1 MKRILILALL
11 SITILSCNQNK
22 KNTSMN
28 NDLKGN
34 PFLKESTLPYHAPDF
49 TKIKNKDFKPALL
62 EAMKQQSE
70 AIKKI
75 VKNSKQPTF
84 DNTIL
89 ALEKSKEM
97 LDRVSNV
104 FNSLTAAN
112 TNDTLK
118 KVQTELSPLEAKH
131 FDEIYLNNKLFS
143 KVKAIYDTRNNLKLD
158 EESLKLTDYYYKKFV
173 AAGANLSDENKT
185 KLKDINTEL
194 ATLST
199 KFNQTLL
206 EANAATTIE
215 IHDVKKL
222 AGMSKSQI
230 ANIKDKTKENTWLLT
245 ITNTTQQS
253 QLQYLENREVRKQLF
268 EAGWSRTNGGKYN
281 TKGLVTKMVELRA
294 QKAKLLGFKNY
305 ASWRLQNTMAKTPEA
320 VLDLFA
326 KLVPASTA
334 KAHKEAEEIQRMIKK
349 EGQNFKL
356 EPWDWNFYAE
366 KVRKAKYNLDESEI
380 KPYFELHNVLEKGV
394 FFAATKLYGI
404 TFKKRTDIPT
414 YQKDVITYELFNED
428 GTPLGL
434 FYADYYAR
442 PSKSGGA
449 WMDNFVTQSTLYNKK
464 PVIYNVM
471 NIAKPAE
478 GEPTLL
484 NFDEVETMF
493 HEFGHALHGFFA
505 SQHYPSIS
513 GTSVSRDFVEFPSQF
528 NEHWALYPEVLKNY
542 ALNYK
547 DGSKIPETLIK
558 KIKNASTFN
567 QGYSLTEVLA
577 ASNLDMLWH
586 TINTDTKIKDVNQF
600 ENKALNSVH
609 LLVKEVP
616 TRYRSTYFAHIF
628 AGGYSAGYY
637 SYLWTEVLSDD
648 AYQYFEEHNG
658 LTRENGQRFRDM
670 VLSRG
675 NTLELEKMYEEF
687 RGSAPKIEPMIKAR
701 GLN

>member
-1 MKRILILALL
+1 M
-11 SITILSCNQNK
+11 QNDIS
-22 KNTSMN
+22 N
-28 NDLKGN
+28 N

-49 TKIKNKDFKPALL
+49 TKIKNNDFKPALL
-62 EAMKQQSE
+62 EGMKLQNI
-70 AIKKI
+70 AIDKI
-75 VKNSKQPTF
+75 VENSEKPTF

-97 LDRVSNV
+97 LDRVGNV
-104 FNSLTAAN
+104 FNSLTGAN

-118 KVQTELSPLEAKH
+118 KVQAEIAPLEAKH
-131 FDEIYLNNKLFS
+131 YDEIYLNSNLFS
-143 KVKAIYDTRNNLKLD
+143 KVKTIYDSRENLNLD
-158 EESLKLTDYYYKKFV
+158 AESLKLVDYYYKKFI
-173 AAGANLSDENKT
+173 AAGANLSDEDKA
-185 KLKDINTEL
+185 KLKDINAQL

-206 EANAATTIE
+206 EADAAATIE

-253 QLQYLENREVRKQLF
+253 QLQFLEDRAVRKQLF
-268 EAGWSRTNGGKYN
+268 EAGWNRTNSGKYD
-281 TKGLVTKMVELRA
+281 TKGMVTKMVALRA
-294 QKAKLLGFKNY
+294 QKAKLLGFDNY
-305 ASWRLQNTMAKTPEA
+305 ASWRLQNTMAKNPQA

-326 KLVPASTA
+326 KLVPAATS
-334 KAHKEAEEIQRMIKK
+334 KARKEADEIQKMINK
-349 EGQNFKL
+349 EGKDFKL

-366 KVRKAKYNLDESEI
+366 KVRKAKYNLDENEV

-394 FFAATKLYGI
+394 FYAAQKLYGI
-404 TFKKRTDIPT
+404 TFKKRTDIPV
-414 YQKDVITYELFNED
+414 YQKDVMTYELFEED

-449 WMDNFVTQSTLYNKK
+449 WMDNYVTQSTLYNKK

-484 NFDEVETMF
+484 TFDEVETMF

-505 SQHYPSIS
+505 SQHYPSLS

-528 NEHWALYPEVLKNY
+528 NEHWALYPDVLKNY

-547 DGSKIPETLIK
+547 DGSEITQEIIT

-586 TINTDTKIKDVNQF
+586 TISSENKIEDVNQF
-600 ENKALNSVH
+600 ENESLKSVN
-609 LLVKEVP
+609 LLMKEVP

-637 SYLWTEVLSDD
+637 SYLWTEVLSHD
-648 AYQYFEEHNG
+648 AYAYFTEHGG
-658 LTRENGQRFRDM
+658 LTRENGQRFRAM

-675 NTLELEKMYEEF
+675 NTLELAKMYEDF

-701 GLN
+701 GLK

>member
-1 MKRILILALL
+1 MKKILILAILA
-11 SITILSCNQNK
+11 ITILSCTQNK
-22 KNTSMN
+22 KKTSMQ
-28 NDLKGN
+28 NDISNN
-34 PFLKESTLPYHAPDF
+34 PFLKESVLPYYAPDF

-62 EAMKQQSE
+62 EAMKQQST
-70 AIKKI
+70 AIHKI
-75 VKNSKQPTF
+75 VKNSEKPTF
-84 DNTIL
+84 ENTIL
-89 ALEKSKEM
+89 ALEKSRAM
-97 LDRVSNV
+97 LDRVGNV
-104 FNSLTAAN
+104 FNALTGAN

-118 KVQTELSPLEAKH
+118 KVQTEISPLEAKH
-131 FDEIYLNNKLFS
+131 FDEIYLNNQLFS
-143 KVKAIYDTRNNLKLD
+143 KVKTIYDNRENLKLD
-158 EESLKLTDYYYKKFV
+158 AESSKLVDYYYKKFI
-173 AAGANLSDENKT
+173 AAGANLSDEDKV
-185 KLKDINTEL
+185 KLKGINEKL
-194 ATLST
+194 ASLST

-206 EANAATTIE
+206 EADAAATIE

-253 QLQYLENREVRKQLF
+253 QLQYLKDRVIRKQLF
-268 EAGWSRTNGGKYN
+268 EAGWNRTNGGKYN
-281 TKGLVTKMVELRA
+281 TKGIVTKMVELRA
-294 QKAKLLGFKNY
+294 QKAKLLGFKNF
-305 ASWRLQNTMAKTPEA
+305 ASWRLQNTMAKNPQA

-326 KLVPASTA
+326 KLVPASISKA
-334 KAHKEAEEIQRMIKK
+334 KREAAEIQKMIKK
-349 EGQNFKL
+349 EGKTFKL

-366 KVRKAKYNLDESEI
+366 KVRKAKYNLDENEV

-394 FFAATKLYGI
+394 FFAANKLYGI

-414 YQKDVITYELFNED
+414 YQKDVMTYELFDKD
-428 GTPLGL
+428 GSKLGL

-464 PVIYNVM
+464 PVIYNVL
-471 NIAKPAE
+471 NIAKPAK

-484 NFDEVETMF
+484 TFDEVTTMF

-505 SQHYPSIS
+505 SQHYPSLS
-513 GTSVSRDFVEFPSQF
+513 GTAVSRDFVEFPSQF

-547 DGSKIPETLIK
+547 DGSKIPQELIT

-586 TINTDTKIKDVNQF
+586 TISADKKITDVNQF
-600 ENKALNSVH
+600 ENDALKSVH
-609 LLVKEVP
+609 LLIKEVP

-628 AGGYSAGYY
+628 SGGYAAGYY

-648 AYQYFEEHNG
+648 TFQYFTEHGG

-675 NTLELEKMYEEF
+675 NTLELEKMYEDF
-687 RGSAPKIEPMIKAR
+687 RGAAPKIEPMIKDR

>member
-1 MKRILILALL
+1 M
-11 SITILSCNQNK
+11 QNDE
-22 KNTSMN
+22 N
-28 NDLKGN
+28 N
-34 PFLKESTLPYHAPDF
+34 PFFKESALPYSAPDF
-49 TKIKNKDFKPALL
+49 TKIKNKHFKPALL
-62 EAMKQQSE
+62 EAMKQQSN
-70 AIKKI
+70 AINKI
-75 VKNSKQPTF
+75 VENSEKPTF

-89 ALEKSKEM
+89 ALEKSKVM
-97 LDRVSNV
+97 LDRVENV
-104 FNSLTAAN
+104 FNALTGAN

-118 KVQTELSPLEAKH
+118 KVQTEISPIEAKH

-143 KVKAIYDTRNNLKLD
+143 KVKNIYDNSKNLKLD
-158 EESLKLTDYYYKKFV
+158 AESLKLVDYYYKKFI
-173 AAGANLSDENKT
+173 AAGANLSDEDKS
-185 KLKDINTEL
+185 KLKDINSQL

-206 EANAATTIE
+206 EADAAATIE

-222 AGMSKSQI
+222 AGFTKSQI

-253 QLQYLENREVRKQLF
+253 QLQYLKNRDVRKQLF
-268 EAGWSRTNGGKYN
+268 EAGWNRTNGGKYD
-281 TKGLVTKMVELRA
+281 TKGIVTKMVELRA
-294 QKAKLLGFKNY
+294 QKAKLLGFKNF
-305 ASWRLQNTMAKTPEA
+305 ASWRLQNTMAKKPQA

-326 KLVPASTA
+326 KLVPAATS
-334 KAHKEAEEIQRMIKK
+334 KARKEAAEIQKMIKK
-349 EGQNFKL
+349 EGKDFKL

-366 KVRKAKYNLDESEI
+366 KVRKAKYNLDENEV
-380 KPYFELHNVLEKGV
+380 KPYFELKTVLEKGV

-404 TFKKRTDIPT
+404 TFKKRTDLPT
-414 YQKDVITYELFNED
+414 YQKDVMTYELFDKD

-484 NFDEVETMF
+484 TFDEVETMF

-505 SQHYPSIS
+505 SQHYPSLS

-547 DGSKIPETLIK
+547 DGSKIPQELIT

-586 TINTDTKIKDVNQF
+586 TISADTKIEDVNQF

-609 LLVKEVP
+609 LLMREVP

-628 AGGYSAGYY
+628 AGGYAAGYY
-637 SYLWTEVLSDD
+637 SYLWTEVLSHD
-648 AYQYFEEHNG
+648 AYNYFTEHGG
-658 LTRENGQRFRDM
+658 LTRENGQRLRDM

-675 NTLELEKMYEEF
+675 NTLELEKMYEDF

>member
-1 MKRILILALL
+1 MKKILILAALT
-11 SITILSCNQNK
+11 ITILSCTQNK
-22 KNTSMN
+22 KNTSMQ
-28 NDLKGN
+28 NDLIKN
-34 PFLKESTLPYHAPDF
+34 PFLKESSLPYFAPDF

-62 EAMKQQSE
+62 EAMKQQNN
-70 AIKKI
+70 AITEI
-75 VKNSKQPTF
+75 VENSDKPTF
-84 DNTIL
+84 ENTIL
-89 ALEKSKEM
+89 ALEKSREM

-104 FNSLTAAN
+104 FNALTAAN

-118 KVQTELSPLEAKH
+118 KVQTEIAPLEAQH
-131 FDEIYLNNKLFS
+131 FDEIYLNNLLFS
-143 KVKAIYDTRNNLKLD
+143 KVKAIYDNRNNLKLD
-158 EESLKLTDYYYKKFV
+158 AESLKLVDFYYKKFI
-173 AAGANLSDENKT
+173 AAGANLTNEDKV
-185 KLKDINTEL
+185 KLKAINEEL
-194 ATLST
+194 ASLST

-206 EANAATTIE
+206 EANAASTIE
-215 IHDVKKL
+215 IHDVTKL

-230 ANIKDKTKENTWLLT
+230 ENIKDKTKDNTWLLT

-268 EAGWSRTNGGKYN
+268 EAGWNRTNGGKYN
-281 TKGLVTKMVELRA
+281 TKGIVKKMVELRA
-294 QKAKLLGFKNY
+294 QKAKLLGFKNF
-305 ASWRLQNTMAKTPEA
+305 ASWRLQNTMAKNPQA
-320 VLDLFA
+320 VLDLFS
-326 KLVPASTA
+326 KLVPAATS
-334 KAHKEAEEIQRMIKK
+334 KARKEADAIQKMIKK
-349 EGQNFKL
+349 EGENFKL

-366 KVRKAKYNLDESEI
+366 KVRKAKYNLNENEV
-380 KPYFELHNVLEKGV
+380 KPYFELKTVLEKGV
-394 FFAATKLYGI
+394 FYAANKLYGI
-404 TFKKRTDIPT
+404 TFKKRTDIPV
-414 YQKDVITYELFNED
+414 YHKDVMTYELFEED

-449 WMDNFVTQSTLYNKK
+449 WMDNFVTQSKLYNKK

-471 NIAKPAE
+471 NISKPIQ

-484 NFDEVETMF
+484 TFDEVETMF

-505 SQHYPSIS
+505 NQHYPSLS
-513 GTSVSRDFVEFPSQF
+513 GTAVSRDFVEFPSQF

-547 DGSKIPETLIK
+547 EGSKIPQELIT

-586 TINTDTKIKDVNQF
+586 TISAETKITDVNQF
-600 ENKALNSVH
+600 ENEALNSVN
-609 LLVKEVP
+609 LLMKEVP

-628 AGGYSAGYY
+628 SGGYAAGYY
-637 SYLWTEVLSDD
+637 SYLWTEVLSHD
-648 AYQYFEEHNG
+648 AYDYFSDHNG
-658 LTRENGQRFRDM
+658 LTRENGQRFRNM

-675 NTLELEKMYEEF
+675 NTLELEKMYENF
-687 RGSAPKIEPMIKAR
+687 RGSSPKIEPMIKAR

>member
-11 SITILSCNQNK
+11 AITILSCNQNK
-22 KNTSMN
+22 KNTSMTD
-28 NDLKGN
+28 DLKDN

-70 AIKKI
+70 AINKI
-75 VKNSKQPTF
+75 VANSEQPTF

-97 LDRVSNV
+97 LDRVGNV

-118 KVQTELSPLEAKH
+118 KIQTEISPLEAKH
-131 FDEIYLNNKLFS
+131 FDKIYLNSKLFS
-143 KVKAIYDTRNNLKLD
+143 KVKTIYDNRNNLKLD
-158 EESLKLTDYYYKKFV
+158 AESLKLVDYYYKKFI

-185 KLKDINTEL
+185 KLKDINTQL

-206 EANAATTIE
+206 EANAAATIE

-222 AGMSKSQI
+222 AGMTKAQI
-230 ANIKDKTKENTWLLT
+230 ANIKDKFKDNTWLLT
-245 ITNTTQQS
+245 ITNTTQQP
-253 QLQYLENREVRKQLF
+253 QLQYLKNREVRKQLF
-268 EAGWSRTNGGKYN
+268 EASWNRTNGGKYD
-281 TKGLVTKMVELRA
+281 TKGLVAKIVELRA
-294 QKAKLLGFKNY
+294 QKAQILGFKNY

-326 KLVPASTA
+326 KLVPAATA
-334 KAHKEAEEIQRMIKK
+334 KAHKEAEEIQKMIKK

-366 KVRKAKYNLDESEI
+366 KVRKAKYNLDENEI
-380 KPYFELHNVLEKGV
+380 KPFFELHTVLEKGV
-394 FFAATKLYGI
+394 FYAANKLYGI

-414 YQKDVITYELFNED
+414 YQKDVMTYELFNED
-428 GTPLGL
+428 GKPLGL

-505 SQHYPSIS
+505 SQHYPSLS

-542 ALNYK
+542 ALNFK
-547 DGSKIPETLIK
+547 DGSKIPETLIR

-586 TINTDTKIKDVNQF
+586 TINVDTKIEDVNQF

-628 AGGYSAGYY
+628 AGGYAAGYY

-648 AYQYFEEHNG
+648 AYEYFTEHGG

-675 NTLELEKMYEEF
+675 NTLELEKMYEDF

>member
-1 MKRILILALL
+1 MENNL
-11 SITILSCNQNK
+11 SN
-22 KNTSMN
+22 
-28 NDLKGN
+28 N
-34 PFLKESTLPYHAPDF
+34 PFLKESTLPYFIPDF
-49 TKIKNKDFKPALL
+49 TNIKNKHFKPAYV
-62 EAMKQQSE
+62 E
-70 AIKKI
+70 AIRQQTVAVNSI
-75 VKNSKQPTF
+75 VKNRGEATF
-84 DNTIL
+84 QNTIL

-97 LDRVSNV
+97 LDRVNNV
-104 FNSLTAAN
+104 FNALTAAN
-112 TNDTLK
+112 TNDSLK
-118 KVQTELSPLEAKH
+118 KVQSEIAPLLAKH
-131 FDEIYLNNKLFS
+131 FDKIYLNDTLFS
-143 KVKAIYDTRNNLKLD
+143 KVKSIYAKRNKLKLD
-158 EESLKLTDYYYKKFV
+158 SESLKLVDYYYKKFTI
-173 AAGANLSDENKT
+173 AGANLTEDNKI
-185 KLKDINTEL
+185 KLRDINEQL
-194 ATLST
+194 ASLST

-206 EANAATTIE
+206 EANKAATIE
-215 IHDVKKL
+215 IHDVRKL
-222 AGMSKSQI
+222 DGFSKNQI
-230 ANIKDKTKENTWLLT
+230 ANIKDNTKENSWLLT

-253 QLQYLENREVRKQLF
+253 QLQYLKNRAVRKQLF
-268 EAGWSRTNGGKYN
+268 EAGWNRTNGGKYN
-281 TKGLVTKMVELRA
+281 TKELVKKMVELRA
-294 QKAKLLGFKNY
+294 QKAKLLGFNNF
-305 ASWRLQNTMAKTPEA
+305 ASWRLQNTMAKKPQA

-326 KLVPASTA
+326 KLAPAATT
-334 KAHKEAEEIQRMIKK
+334 KARREAAVIQKMIEKQG
-349 EGQNFKL
+349 ETFKL

-366 KVRKAKYNLDESEI
+366 KVRKAKYDLDENEI
-380 KPYFELHNVLEKGV
+380 KPYFELHTVLEKGV
-394 FFAATKLYGI
+394 FYAAEKLYGI
-404 TFKKRTDIPT
+404 TFKKRTDVPT

-505 SQHYPSIS
+505 NQHYPSLS
-513 GTSVSRDFVEFPSQF
+513 GTSVARDFVEFPSQF

-547 DGSKIPETLIK
+547 NGNKIPLELIT

-567 QGYSLTEVLA
+567 QGYSITEVLA

-586 TINTDTKIKDVNQF
+586 TISTDTKITDVNQF
-600 ENKALNSVH
+600 ENNALESVH
-609 LLVKEVP
+609 LLLKEVP

-628 AGGYSAGYY
+628 SGGYSAGYY
-637 SYLWTEVLSDD
+637 SYLWTEVLSHD
-648 AYQYFEEHNG
+648 AYDYFTEHGG

-670 VLSRG
+670 ILSKG
-675 NTLELEKMYEEF
+675 NTLELEKMYKDF
-687 RGSAPKIEPMIKAR
+687 RGSSPKIEPMIKAR

>member
-1 MKRILILALL
+1 MKKTIIILTLMIAM
-11 SITILSCNQNK
+11 ISCNQDK
-22 KNTSMN
+22 KNSSVEN
-28 NDLKGN
+28 NLTNN
-34 PFLKESTLPYHAPDF
+34 PFLKESTLPYYAPDF
-49 TKIKNKDFKPALL
+49 TKIKNEHFKPALL
-62 EAMKQQSE
+62 EAMKQQSDSVNE
-70 AIKKI
+70 I
-75 VKNSKQPTF
+75 VNNSEKATF

-89 ALEKSKEM
+89 ALEKSGKM
-97 LDRVSNV
+97 LDRVNNV

-118 KVQTELSPLEAKH
+118 KVQTEIAPLAAKH
-131 FDEIYLNNKLFS
+131 YDEIYLNDGLFT
-143 KVKAIYDTRNNLKLD
+143 KVKEIYTNR
-158 EESLKLTDYYYKKFV
+158 ESLNLDAESKKLVENYYEKFTI
-173 AAGANLSDENKT
+173 AGANLSKEDKIS
-185 KLKDINTEL
+185 LKKINEQL
-194 ATLST
+194 ASLST

-206 EANAATTIE
+206 DANVAATIE
-215 IHDVKKL
+215 IHDVAKL
-222 AGMSKSQI
+222 AGFSKEQI

-268 EAGWSRTNGGKYN
+268 EAGWNRTNGGKYD
-281 TKGLVTKMVELRA
+281 TKELVTKMVELRA
-294 QKAKLLGFKNY
+294 QKSKLLGFDNF
-305 ASWRLQNTMAKTPEA
+305 AFWRLQNTMAKKPQA

-326 KLVPASTA
+326 KLVPAATLKA
-334 KAHKEAEEIQRMIKK
+334 KKEADEIQKMINSQG
-349 EGQNFKL
+349 ETFEL

-366 KVRKAKYNLDESEI
+366 KVRKAKYDLDESEI
-380 KPYFELHNVLEKGV
+380 KPYFELNTVLEKGV
-394 FFAATKLYGI
+394 FYAAQKLYGI

-414 YQKDVITYELFNED
+414 YHEDVVTYELFEED

-434 FYADYYAR
+434 FYGDYYAR
-442 PSKSGGA
+442 SAKSGGA

-484 NFDEVETMF
+484 SFDEVETMF

-505 SQHYPSIS
+505 SQHYPSLS
-513 GTSVSRDFVEFPSQF
+513 GTAVARDFVEFPSQF
-528 NEHWALYPEVLKNY
+528 NEHWALNPEILKNY

-547 DGSKIPETLIK
+547 DSTIISQELIT

-586 TINTDTKIKDVNQF
+586 TISADTKITDVNKF
-600 ENKALNSVH
+600 ETDALNSVH
-609 LLVKEVP
+609 LLMKEVP
-616 TRYRSTYFAHIF
+616 TRYSSTYFAHIF
-628 AGGYSAGYY
+628 AGDYYAGYY
-637 SYLWTEVLSDD
+637 SYLWTEVLSHD
-648 AYQYFEEHNG
+648 AFDYFTEHGG
-658 LTRENGQRFRDM
+658 LTRENGQRYRDM
-670 VLSRG
+670 ILSRG
-675 NTLELEKMYEEF
+675 NTLELEKMYKDF